1 MSPAEVDRI
10 FDSLDSNKDGKLD
23 YSEFTGLYAN
33 TNKQLNH
40 LLSIRGLIFQIF
52 IHILSY
58 S

>member
-40 LLSIRGLIFQIF
+40 LLSIRGF
-52 IHILSY
+52 IVY
-58 S
+58 